1 MRKKGGIM
9 KSYQQICQEL
19 LVLLEDIETSLDEI
33 ETAEAVAPSSPIQ
46 NLTAQEEW
54 DN

>member
-1 MRKKGGIM
+1 M

-33 ETAEAVAPSSPIQ
+33 EEEVIAHLPPDQTDVAQ
-46 NLTAQEEW
+46 KEW

>member
-1 MRKKGGIM
+1 M

-19 LVLLEDIETSLDEI
+19 LVLLEEIETSLDEI
-33 ETAEAVAPSSPIQ
+33 ETVEVIGSLPPSQTLI
-46 NLTAQEEW
+46 AQEEW